1 MARCQTEQPALR
13 TLATGHTSACHLND
27 AALSAVKPNP

>member
-1 MARCQTEQPALR
+1 MPQCRTDMPVLR

-27 AALSAVKPNP
+27 AALPLAN